1 MHSRLILM
9 KQTCAFLRSSRQ
21 AQRGSFDL
29 SPVCLHFNLRSL
41 HFMLAPATR
50 IEATLKSYTHGT
62 YKLYGFCRSVLTCF
76 FLGVIT
82 YMQPQ
87 SSPLT
92 KMKTRL
98 SEPTVLR
105 AFSESHWNLSANQI
119 ARIEKTRSQSE
130 CGSACSASRARKEKS
145 KQTQEEKIF

>member
-1 MHSRLILM
+1 MLSRLILM
-9 KQTCAFLRSSRQ
+9 KQICASLRSSWQ

-29 SPVCLHFNLRSL
+29 SPGCLHFNLRSL

-50 IEATLKSYTHGT
+50 IEVTLKSYTHGT
-62 YKLYGFCRSVLTCF
+62 FKLYGFCRSVLTCL

-98 SEPTVLR
+98 SEPTVLES
-105 AFSESHWNLSANQI
+105 AFSLYLRDVLGTFTLNFLLLLHNKEVEKLRCKLS
-119 ARIEKTRSQSE
+119 SYM
-130 CGSACSASRARKEKS
+130 
-145 KQTQEEKIF
+145 

>member
-1 MHSRLILM
+1 MLSRLILM
-9 KQTCAFLRSSRQ
+9 KQICASLRSFWQ

-29 SPVCLHFNLRSL
+29 SPGCLHFNLRSL

-50 IEATLKSYTHGT
+50 IEVTLKSYTHGT
-62 YKLYGFCRSVLTCF
+62 FKLYGFCRSVLTCL

-98 SEPTVLR
+98 SEPTVV
-105 AFSESHWNLSANQI
+105 
-119 ARIEKTRSQSE
+119 
-130 CGSACSASRARKEKS
+130 CSPEQLLYSTDFTSKS
-145 KQTQEEKIF
+145 TNP

>member
-1 MHSRLILM
+1 M

-50 IEATLKSYTHGT
+50 TEVTLKSYTHGT
-62 YKLYGFCRSVLTCF
+62 YKFYGFCRSVLTCF

-98 SEPTVLR
+98 SEPTVIQQSPINPLCLARGAMQETSTNLVHKLKEIQYLIFLDLR
-105 AFSESHWNLSANQI
+105 NFQI
-119 ARIEKTRSQSE
+119 YI
-130 CGSACSASRARKEKS
+130 
-145 KQTQEEKIF
+145 

>member
-1 MHSRLILM
+1 MLSRLILM
-9 KQTCAFLRSSRQ
+9 KQICASRSSWQ

-29 SPVCLHFNLRSL
+29 SPGCLHFNLRSL

-50 IEATLKSYTHGT
+50 IEVTLKSYTHGT
-62 YKLYGFCRSVLTCF
+62 FKLYGFCRSVLTCL

-98 SEPTVLR
+98 SEPTVVRLENEGKLSIWCIQLHGLINEWKKLR
-105 AFSESHWNLSANQI
+105 
-119 ARIEKTRSQSE
+119 R
-130 CGSACSASRARKEKS
+130 
-145 KQTQEEKIF
+145 

>member
-1 MHSRLILM
+1 MLSRLILM
-9 KQTCAFLRSSRQ
+9 KQICASLRSSWQ
-21 AQRGSFDL
+21 AQIGSFDL
-29 SPVCLHFNLRSL
+29 SPGCLHFNLRSL

-62 YKLYGFCRSVLTCF
+62 SNLNGFCRSVLTCL

-98 SEPTVLR
+98 SEPTVV
-105 AFSESHWNLSANQI
+105 
-119 ARIEKTRSQSE
+119 
-130 CGSACSASRARKEKS
+130 CSPEQLLYSTDFTSKS
-145 KQTQEEKIF
+145 TNP